1 LPRDCPYIG
10 VITLGEIEIDISE
23 GNKVEVTEAPEEKSS
38 RNSDLVDTYF
48 SPKQVKN
55 KPSEFV
61 RYLREHPLADRVKEV
76 NINKKTLFS
85 GLVAVLII
93 TSIILVLMIP
103 APAGPLEGDWVKGD
117 GQLFDFNSDGTMTNE
132 IYQDS
137 SWTTNGDLLT
147 IVSTVQYL
155 DENDYFTTRII
166 VQEATYTLSEDG
178 NAMWWEWKSVSI
190 DGVEQDVDVN
200 TCSLLLKEKVAE
212 NNYEYSIESKGY
224 AEETPSGCIQ
234 NA

>member
-1 LPRDCPYIG
+1 MIP
-10 VITLGEIEIDISE
+10 LGEIEIDISE
-23 GNKVEVTEAPEEKSS
+23 GTQIEETTSSEEKTSK
-38 RNSDLVDTYF
+38 NSDLVNTYF
-48 SPKQVKN
+48 SPDQVKN
-55 KPSEFV
+55 KPPEFV
-61 RYLREHPLADRVKEV
+61 RYLKEHPLAHKIKEV
-76 NINKKTLFS
+76 NVNRKFVFS

-93 TSIILVLMIP
+93 SSIILVLMIP
-103 APAGPLEGDWVKGD
+103 SPAGPLEGDWVKGD
-117 GQLFDFNSDGTMTNE
+117 GQLFDFNGDGSMTNE

-137 SWTTNGDLLT
+137 TWTTKGDLLT

-155 DENDYFTTRII
+155 DENDYFTSRII
-166 VQEATYTLSEDG
+166 VQEVIYTLSEDE

-212 NNYEYSIESKGY
+212 NNYEYSIESKAY
-224 AEETPSGCIQ
+224 TEETPSGCIQ

>member
-1 LPRDCPYIG
+1 MIP
-10 VITLGEIEIDISE
+10 LGEIEIDISE
-23 GNKVEVTEAPEEKSS
+23 GTQIEETTSPEAKTSQ
-38 RNSDLVDTYF
+38 NSDLVNTYF
-48 SPKQVKN
+48 SPDQVKN
-55 KPSEFV
+55 KPPEFV
-61 RYLREHPLADRVKEV
+61 RYLKEHPLAHKIKEV
-76 NINKKTLFS
+76 NVNRKFVFS

-103 APAGPLEGDWVKGD
+103 SPAGPLEGDWVKGD
-117 GQLFDFNSDGTMTNE
+117 GQLFDFNGDGSMTNE

-137 SWTTNGDLLT
+137 TWTTKGDLLT

-155 DENDYFTTRII
+155 DENDYFTSRII
-166 VQEATYTLSEDG
+166 VQEVTYTLSEDE

-190 DGVEQDVDVN
+190 DGIEQDVDVN

-212 NNYEYSIESKGY
+212 NNYEYSIESKTY
-224 AEETPSGCIQ
+224 AEETPNGCIQ

>member
-1 LPRDCPYIG
+1 
-10 VITLGEIEIDISE
+10 VIALGEIEIDISE
-23 GNKVEVTEAPEEKSS
+23 GNKIEATASSEEKSS
-38 RNSDLVDTYF
+38 PKSDLVDTYF
-48 SPKQVKN
+48 SPKEVKN
-55 KPSEFV
+55 KAPEFV
-61 RYLREHPLADRVKEV
+61 RYLREHPLADRIKEV

-103 APAGPLEGDWVKGD
+103 SPAGPLEGDWVKGD
-117 GQLFDFNSDGTMTNE
+117 GQLFDFNGDGTMTNE

-155 DENDYFTTRII
+155 DENGYFTSRII
-166 VQEATYTLSEDG
+166 VQEVTYTLSEDE

-190 DGVEQDVDVN
+190 DGIEQDVDVN

-212 NNYEYSIESKGY
+212 NNYEYSIKSKAY
-224 AEETPSGCIQ
+224 TEETPSGCIQ

>member
-1 LPRDCPYIG
+1 M
-10 VITLGEIEIDISE
+10 ITLSEIEIDISE
-23 GNKVEVTEAPEEKSS
+23 GNKIEATEDIEEKSS

-48 SPKQVKN
+48 SPKQVQN

-61 RYLREHPLADRVKEV
+61 RYLREHPLADRIKEV

-103 APAGPLEGDWVKGD
+103 PPAGPLEGDWVKGD

-137 SWTTNGDLLT
+137 SWTANGDLLT

-155 DENDYFTTRII
+155 DENDYFTSRII
-166 VQEATYTLSEDG
+166 VQVVTYTLSEDG

-190 DGVEQDVDVN
+190 DGAEQDVDVN
-200 TCSLLLKEKVAE
+200 TCSLLLKEKVAG
-212 NNYEYSIESKGY
+212 NNFEYSVESKAY
-224 AEETPSGCIQ
+224 YEETPSGCIP
-234 NA
+234 NS